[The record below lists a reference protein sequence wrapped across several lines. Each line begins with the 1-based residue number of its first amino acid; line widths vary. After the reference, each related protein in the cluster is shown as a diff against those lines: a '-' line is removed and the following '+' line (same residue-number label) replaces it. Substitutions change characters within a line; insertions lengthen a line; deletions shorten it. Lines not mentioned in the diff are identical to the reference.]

1 MQTVAQDGSISIPGF
16 RVLGFQWVEAM
27 TSLSFTSKE
36 ENHRAANTS
45 DEDHHDCVWNSI
57 MENKQ
62 RRSRSLIWAAECQ
75 FLLLHHGGCDGAVQ
89 HLHCHP
95 RFFRILSSV
104 CAAGLLARPGPFL
117 PRSPP
122 PPLTAGQL
130 TRWAVM
136 RAHNNVCRRH
146 TLQEHP
152 SLL

>member
-122 PPLTAGQL
+122 AHSWTA
-130 TRWAVM
+130 
-136 RAHNNVCRRH
+136 H
-146 TLQEHP
+146 TLSGNESTQQCLQEAHSP
-152 SLL
+152 RAS

>member
-1 MQTVAQDGSISIPGF
+1 MQTVAQDGSISVPGS
-16 RVLGFQWVEAM
+16 RVLGFQGVEAM

-36 ENHRAANTS
+36 ENHRAANPS
-45 DEDHHDCVWNSI
+45 DEDHHDRVWNSI

-62 RRSRSLIWAAECQ
+62 RRLRSLISAAEWQ
-75 FLLLHHGGCDGAVQ
+75 FLLFHHGGCDGAAQ

-95 RFFRILSSV
+95 HFFRILGSV
-104 CAAGLLARPGPFL
+104 CAAGVISETWTFSATI
-117 PRSPP
+117 

-130 TRWAVM
+130 TRRAVM

-146 TLQEHP
+146 TFQEHP